1 MTQDEQKAAARRLAM
16 ANTEDANQ
24 VMQTAPT
31 VNTVHDAQK
40 EKVPM
45 AHNRAYVNFS

>member
-1 MTQDEQKAAARRLAM
+1 MTQDEQKAAARRLSI

-24 VMQTAPT
+24 VTQEAMT
-31 VNTVHDAQK
+31 VSTVHDAQK
-40 EKVPM
+40 VKVPQ